1 MLFWV
6 LFMLFNNIC
15 LFLLVA
21 VVSYLLGSFNSAIV
35 VTKFFCVKEDIRN
48 LGSGNAGFTN
58 VLRTVGILPAA
69 LTFLG
74 DLLKSFVALV
84 FSHIAVRA
92 VLCNS
97 GEQFSSVNKSF
108 VGFIFSVVSLVCGIF
123 LILGHVY
130 PCFFQFKGG
139 KAVTCLLPIT
149 LFFDFR
155 VSLLSVG
162 VFLLILFF
170 SRIMSLASIVGT
182 LSLPV
187 FNFFLGLI
195 EKKEF
200 KYVSITTILLL
211 LITMLILYKHSGNI
225 ERIKN
230 HTERKINIAKK

>member
-1 MLFWV
+1 MLFSS
-6 LFMLFNNIC
+6 IC

-21 VVSYLLGSFNSAIV
+21 IISYLLGSFNSAIV
-35 VTKFFCVKEDIRN
+35 VTRFFGIKGDIRN

-58 VLRTVGILPAA
+58 VLRTVGVLPAV
-69 LTFLG
+69 LTFAG
-74 DLLKSFVALV
+74 DLLKSLVALI
-84 FSHIAVRA
+84 FSNIAVRA
-92 VLCNS
+92 VFYMM
-97 GEQFSSVNKSF
+97 EERSVNVNKDF
-108 VGFIFSVVSLVCGIF
+108 VCFIFSVVSLVCGIF

-155 VSLLSVG
+155 VSLLAVS

-200 KYVSITTILLL
+200 KYIAITTILLL
-211 LITMLILYKHSGNI
+211 LIAMLILYKHSGNI
-225 ERIKN
+225 ERIRN
-230 HTERKINIAKK
+230 HTECKIDVAKK

>member
-1 MLFWV
+1 MLFGGV
-6 LFMLFNNIC
+6 C

-35 VTKFFCVKEDIRN
+35 VTKFFGVKEDIRS

-58 VLRTVGILPAA
+58 VLRTVGAFPAI
-69 LTFLG
+69 LTFAG
-74 DLLKSFVALV
+74 DIVKSIVALI
-84 FSHIAVRA
+84 FSNIAVRA
-92 VLCNS
+92 IFCRME
-97 GEQFSSVNKSF
+97 EQFVHVNKDF
-108 VGFIFSVVSLVCGIF
+108 VNFIFSVTSLVCGIF

-155 VSLLSVG
+155 VSLLAVG
-162 VFLLILFF
+162 VFLLTLFF
-170 SRIMSLASIVGT
+170 SRIMSLASMVGT
-182 LSLPV
+182 LSLPA

-195 EKKEF
+195 EKKDF
-200 KYVSITTILLL
+200 KYIAITTILLL
-211 LITMLILYKHSGNI
+211 LIAMLIIYKHSGNI

-230 HTERKINIAKK
+230 HTESKINVAKK